1 MIIQYKIVFLLPKQ
15 NILDDNA
22 VQDSIFGCIYS
33 ENLLNFE
40 EKKLYMNSVFVKMWF
55 VTKTQFLY

>member
-1 MIIQYKIVFLLPKQ
+1 MIMQYKIVFLLHKQ

-40 EKKLYMNSVFVKMWF
+40 KKLYMNSVFVKMWF
-55 VTKTQFLY
+55 VTKTQFLC